1 MIPLRVLVIDD
12 ERNIRVTL
20 AICLEG
26 LGCHVAQASSGAAAL
41 EALRLEPFDLAFC
54 DLRLGAESGLDLL
67 PRMQAE
73 RPGLEVVVITAYATI
88 DTAVEA
94 MRRGAR
100 DYLPK
105 PFTPAQIA
113 HLVERARERRALER
127 RLSELEVRLGEAEP
141 EVSLETASA
150 RMHAVLEV
158 IQRAAGHDVSVLL
171 RGENGT
177 GKGVLARLLHSR
189 SRRCE
194 RPFVVVNCPTLSEE
208 LLASELFGHAR
219 GAFTGAVRDQE
230 GRVEAAEGGTV
241 FLDEIGEISP
251 GLQAKLLRFLQE
263 KRFER
268 IGENRTRT
276 ADVRIVAATN
286 RDLEAEV
293 KAGRFREDLLYR
305 LNVVEI
311 TVPPLRERVEDVLP
325 LVRRFLAFF
334 ARQARRPAPEL
345 SPAAERVLA
354 AYPWPG
360 NVRELRNAIERA
372 LILSPGQLLEPESF
386 PERIAALPTSP
397 VLGGDF
403 TAEETG
409 AGRVVS
415 PRLSGAGAGAG
426 SFTGDPERGRH
437 RAPSPP
443 RSGGEGWADDSPQ
456 RVPRLRRHVAGTLSR
471 RVAARTSVA
480 EGRTDKGLRGG
491 RGRAV
496 PARTDRLGQDRPT
509 RGPRCAPGAA
519 QPDGGRAR
527 TRPPSSGTGSRE
539 ADAARGRRDRSRR
552 RSRWSSDRRLA
563 APPQAARELV
573 HEGVA
578 ERLPRGEVVVGLAQA
593 AHVVDRR
600 FPAQR
605 LGADVV
611 ELDPERGAADPTGLE
626 GPLALPAVTLPDRR
640 LHVGGHVVRLR
651 GARRLPRRLH
661 QPPPLRVPLEDEVET
676 DLEDVL
682 DARPRVRMRE
692 GRPGGVKLV
701 EEPLGDGHAEPPQV
715 GGEREDRGSLPGNWG
730 PRRGVRNF
738 GIDLF
743 CWLNS
748 RTCGGGRGRVR
759 GGGGLGSGG
768 RRRQQSARR
777 RPRRCHDRPPRGRLV
792 RPDLRRDR
800 HRLRLRAVEEPGQH
814 LDRVLDRHHLRE
826 LDDGRD
832 AELTLSERLDHLRKS
847 LDELGRHLPVVGRPL
862 REPEL
867 AVEEGEEARVTE
879 VDPEPPAVEVGEGD
893 EEVRHRVVLAAEEFG
908 QAGGEIARVV
918 RHHGEDPRTR
928 SRGLAGRT
936 HSPAGARTRTGVRD
950 PTRPVFACST
960 VGQAQRQ
967 HPSRG
972 PPQPSPELAQERVK
986 RSLPV
991 H

>member
-1 MIPLRVLVIDD
+1 MMRPSPAPPMIPLRVLVIDD

-403 TAEETG
+403 TAEEIDREHVL
-409 AGRVVS
+409 RV
-415 PRLSGAGAGAG
+415 LA
-426 SFTGDPERGRH
+426 
-437 RAPSPP
+437 RAP
-443 RSGGEGWADDSPQ
+443 
-456 RVPRLRRHVAGTLSR
+456 TL
-471 RVAARTSVA
+471 
-480 EGRTDKGLRGG
+480 E
-491 RGRAV
+491 
-496 PARTDRLGQDRPT
+496 
-509 RGPRCAPGAA
+509 
-519 QPDGGRAR
+519 
-527 TRPPSSGTGSRE
+527 
-539 ADAARGRRDRSRR
+539 DAARILGVDVSTLWRKRKKWGR
-552 RSRWSSDRRLA
+552 
-563 APPQAARELV
+563 
-573 HEGVA
+573 
-578 ERLPRGEVVVGLAQA
+578 
-593 AHVVDRR
+593 
-600 FPAQR
+600 
-605 LGADVV
+605 
-611 ELDPERGAADPTGLE
+611 
-626 GPLALPAVTLPDRR
+626 
-640 LHVGGHVVRLR
+640 
-651 GARRLPRRLH
+651 
-661 QPPPLRVPLEDEVET
+661 
-676 DLEDVL
+676 
-682 DARPRVRMRE
+682 
-692 GRPGGVKLV
+692 
-701 EEPLGDGHAEPPQV
+701 
-715 GGEREDRGSLPGNWG
+715 
-730 PRRGVRNF
+730 
-738 GIDLF
+738 
-743 CWLNS
+743 
-748 RTCGGGRGRVR
+748 
-759 GGGGLGSGG
+759 
-768 RRRQQSARR
+768 
-777 RPRRCHDRPPRGRLV
+777 
-792 RPDLRRDR
+792 
-800 HRLRLRAVEEPGQH
+800 
-814 LDRVLDRHHLRE
+814 
-826 LDDGRD
+826 
-832 AELTLSERLDHLRKS
+832 
-847 LDELGRHLPVVGRPL
+847 
-862 REPEL
+862 
-867 AVEEGEEARVTE
+867 
-879 VDPEPPAVEVGEGD
+879 
-893 EEVRHRVVLAAEEFG
+893 
-908 QAGGEIARVV
+908 
-918 RHHGEDPRTR
+918 
-928 SRGLAGRT
+928 
-936 HSPAGARTRTGVRD
+936 
-950 PTRPVFACST
+950 
-960 VGQAQRQ
+960 
-967 HPSRG
+967 
-972 PPQPSPELAQERVK
+972 
-986 RSLPV
+986 
-991 H
+991 